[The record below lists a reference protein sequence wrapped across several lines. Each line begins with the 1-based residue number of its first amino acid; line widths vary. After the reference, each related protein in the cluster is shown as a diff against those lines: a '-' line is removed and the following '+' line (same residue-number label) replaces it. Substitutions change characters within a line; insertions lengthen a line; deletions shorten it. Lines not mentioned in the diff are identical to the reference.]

1 MENTQINPFDFGYNN
16 DQVVM
21 IPANNLLSL
30 MYFATKV
37 KEKQP
42 EIGVLYEYPD
52 TVENKRDEQGNLIES
67 NVTWKEYAAE
77 EANVFFANVNR
88 PIRISTELSV
98 LADQV
103 LFSLGAIHEK
113 NINAGVAVNL
123 KDEQSGPDISQIL
136 AQSSKSEN

>member
-1 MENTQINPFDFGYNN
+1 MQINPFDFGYNN

-21 IPANNLLSL
+21 IPANDLLSL
-30 MYFATKV
+30 MYFATKI

-52 TVENKRDEQGNLIES
+52 TVENKKDEQGNLIES

-88 PIRISTELSV
+88 PVRIATELSV

-123 KDEQSGPDISQIL
+123 KDEQTGPDLSQIL
-136 AQSSKSEN
+136 AQPSKSEN